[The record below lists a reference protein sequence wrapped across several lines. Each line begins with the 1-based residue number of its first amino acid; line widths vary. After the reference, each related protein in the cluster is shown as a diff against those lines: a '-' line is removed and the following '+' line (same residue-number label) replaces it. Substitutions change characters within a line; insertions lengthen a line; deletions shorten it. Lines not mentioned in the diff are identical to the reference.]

1 MHASLL
7 RTTLPGTS
15 RRNSRLQRERLHRL
29 TMESLECRNLLAAG
43 YLEMN
48 LVSNQAGA
56 ALLQDPAL
64 NLPWGIALPSDSGNF
79 WVDNAGS
86 GVVTLYGGDVA
97 GSTLTKDPLT
107 VQIPG
112 GAPTADVFNNSG
124 SSSDFVINGPGG
136 ASGAATYLFASLDG
150 RISGWNAAVSQDQA
164 IQVAHVNGAFFTG
177 LAMGASSSGNVL
189 YAADFQNGK
198 IDVFDGNFQ
207 QTSLSGDFTDPNLPS
222 GYAPFNVQNIDGKL
236 YVTYAVQQSSSQH
249 SSDQDGDEQGSEQQ
263 DSASR
268 GNDNSNGQGQDDH
281 DNDEQSGSG
290 GVFTP
295 AAKGGIVDVFDL
307 NGNFV
312 KRFATDGDL
321 NAPWGLAMAP
331 SGFGDFSGKLLVGNF
346 GDGKITAYDPNGSF
360 DASGTAAVGQLA
372 NAAGNPIAVNHLLG
386 LSFGNGAT
394 AGDANTLFFT
404 ADAASLSSSGGM
416 INSNGN
422 GIVLLDPS
430 GAVLC
435 VKWAMPT

>member
-1 MHASLL
+1 MHPLFL

-15 RRNSRLQRERLHRL
+15 RRNSRLQRDGRQRRHRL
-29 TMESLECRNLLAAG
+29 TMESLECRNLLATG

-97 GSTLTKDPLT
+97 GSALTKDPLT

-150 RISGWNAAVSQDQA
+150 RISGWNAAVSQNHA
-164 IQVAHVNGAFFTG
+164 IQVAHVHGAFFTG
-177 LAMGASSSGNVL
+177 LAMGDSSSGNVL

-236 YVTYAVQQSSSQH
+236 YVTYAVQQSSSHH
-249 SSDQDGDEQGSEQQ
+249 SSDQHDGGGE
-263 DSASR
+263 R
-268 GNDNSNGQGQDDH
+268 
-281 DNDEQSGSG
+281 

-295 AAKGGIVDVFDL
+295 AATGGIVDVFDL

-312 KRFATDGDL
+312 KRFATNGDL

-331 SGFGDFSGKLLVGNF
+331 SGFGDFPATCWSA
-346 GDGKITAYDPNGSF
+346 TS
-360 DASGTAAVGQLA
+360 
-372 NAAGNPIAVNHLLG
+372 
-386 LSFGNGAT
+386 AT
-394 AGDANTLFFT
+394 ARSPPTIPT
-404 ADAASLSSSGGM
+404 ARSMSTEPRPSINCQRSGRPDRHQPPAR
-416 INSNGN
+416 SELRQRRFRRRCQHL
-422 GIVLLDPS
+422 VLHRRRRVVVQLGRNDQLDRQRHRVVGPIRS
-430 GAVLC
+430 GCTA
-435 VKWAMPT
+435 